1 MRNLLLLTC
10 LLTLPLTSC
19 ISHWSVV
26 HATEPTPL
34 LGQRWFKVMNI
45 DYSQLIVNNT
55 PEAIYASE
63 MDAFKLA
70 DWQADKE
77 AIELNFAE
85 ALQITASDYSIQV
98 GEKGDFVISPSIA
111 RIDTG
116 AYQIPAYRAV
126 ARIYLTLEISD
137 SEGVTLDE
145 IQMNAKFPWKFF
157 NASSSSRLQSMATQL
172 GTWAGDYLIQRTGR
186 E

>member
-1 MRNLLLLTC
+1 MRYLLLLTC
-10 LLTLPLTSC
+10 LLTIPLTSC

-34 LGQRWFKVMNI
+34 LGQRWFKMMSI
-45 DYSQLIVNNT
+45 DYSQLIVNST
-55 PEAIYASE
+55 PESIYASE
-63 MDAFKLA
+63 MDAFKSE

-77 AIELNFAE
+77 AIERNFAE
-85 ALQITASDYSIQV
+85 ALQVTASEYSIQV
-98 GEKGDFVISPSIA
+98 GEKGDFVINPSIV

-126 ARIYLTLEISD
+126 ARIYVTLEISD
-137 SEGVTLDE
+137 SEGITLDE
-145 IQMNAKFPWKFF
+145 IQMNAEFPWKIF

-172 GTWAGDYLIQRTGR
+172 GTWAGEYLIQRTGR
-186 E
+186 K